1 MDSTFL
7 LILLLVLPVAAAA
20 VIVVVSVGRRRGR
33 TADDCEHRLQ
43 AGTAAEQDA
52 AAPHAAGRPRAVS
65 ARERRA
71 ASAVPE
77 DQAPPGR

>member
-7 LILLLVLPVAAAA
+7 LIVLLALPVAAAA
-20 VIVVVSVGRRRGR
+20 VIVAVSVGRRRGR
-33 TADDCEHRLQ
+33 PADDCEHRLQ
-43 AGTAAEQDA
+43 AHTAAEQDA
-52 AAPHAAGRPRAVS
+52 AAPPAAGRPRAVS

-71 ASAVPE
+71 ASADRQ